1 MAVLCEPIDRQLIHG
16 LPPVCC
22 TESSKIYVWM
32 KDESRYCDSFQHFIL
47 SQNFLAELCHERY
60 QDKICE
66 EGRGDETF
74 FNFPRKRS
82 STSRLEQCDQKAM
95 ITRSGQGQRKEDER
109 DIEWIFSFVVS
120 LCIFVIDY
128 INIFAVTV
136 MNELATSLKKII
148 E

>member
-66 EGRGDETF
+66 EGRGDENF
-74 FNFPRKRS
+74 FNFLRKRS
-82 STSRLEQCDQKAM
+82 SATRLEQSDQKAM
-95 ITRSGQGQRKEDER
+95 ITRSGLGDEEQRKEDER
-109 DIEWIFSFVVS
+109 DIDWIFSFVVS
-120 LCIFVIDY
+120 LYLCDRLY
-128 INIFAVTV
+128 
-136 MNELATSLKKII
+136 
-148 E
+148 

>member
-1 MAVLCEPIDRQLIHG
+1 MYVACLRFGLAVLCEPIDRQLIHG

-74 FNFPRKRS
+74 LNFPRKRS

-95 ITRSGQGQRKEDER
+95 ITRSGAGDE
-109 DIEWIFSFVVS
+109 E
-120 LCIFVIDY
+120 
-128 INIFAVTV
+128 
-136 MNELATSLKKII
+136 
-148 E
+148 